1 MKNHLFYVL
10 LCLFCFP
17 LQLLAQETPKEAP
30 KEVVKDTVAW
40 TKNGAANLSFANVG
54 LSNWAGGGQSSISVG
69 LLLDGKITRTT
80 KKSIWENYGNLALGG
95 TRVGDSKNLFKKTD
109 DLLILGS
116 KYAYKI
122 NENWSIPANIELRTQ
137 VLDGY
142 TFKRDAQ
149 GQEMTDQKVSGFM
162 APGYLFSGVG
172 IQYQNKLFNASFLPM
187 GNRTIFILDDNLANA
202 GIFGEKGRQVI
213 PDFGATL
220 RMNLDAPV
228 MKNIN
233 LKSSFMAFSKYTD
246 LARIDVTWDVLLVMK
261 INKYVTTSFGTNL
274 IYFNDAKV
282 KQDDG
287 TLKQYV
293 VQFKHALMVNVG
305 FKF

>member
-1 MKNHLFYVL
+1 MKTNFPFYL
-10 LCLFCFP
+10 L
-17 LQLLAQETPKEAP
+17 LLLSLPFLAFAQEAP
-30 KEVVKDTVAW
+30 KEAVKDTATW
-40 TKNGAANLSFANVG
+40 TKNGAATLTFANVG
-54 LSNWAGGGQSSISVG
+54 LSNWSGGGQSSISVG
-69 LLLDGKITRTT
+69 LLLDGKIVRTT
-80 KKSIWENYGNLALGG
+80 QKTIWETYGNLALGG

-116 KYAYKI
+116 KYAYKL
-122 NENWSIPANIELRTQ
+122 NANWSIPINLELRTQ

-142 TFKRDAQ
+142 TFKRDAT
-149 GQEMTDQKVSGFM
+149 GQELSDQKISGFM
-162 APGYLFSGVG
+162 APGYLFSGAG
-172 IQYQNKLFNASFLPM
+172 IQYQNKVFNASFLPIS
-187 GNRTIFILDDNLANA
+187 NRTIFVLDDRIAEA
-202 GIFGEKGRQVI
+202 GTFGEKGRKII
-213 PDFGATL
+213 PDLGVTL
-220 RMNLDAPV
+220 RMNLDLPV

-233 LKSSFMAFSKYTD
+233 LKSQLVAFSKYAD
-246 LARIDVTWDVLLVMK
+246 LARIDVTWDALLVMQ